1 MWKRFFILLLWPLL
15 EPTDVALADTEVTRE
30 QIQFFESKV
39 RPLLA
44 SHCYQ
49 CHGPEKQ
56 KGKLRLDSRSTLV
69 AGGESGPAIVEND
82 PAASLL
88 IQAINYQSLEMPPS
102 GKLKDGEIE
111 ILTRW
116 VAMGAPWT
124 PGEMVRSKV
133 EQNDKD
139 NISEEDR
146 QFWSFQPIVRP
157 PVPTVEDSRL
167 LANPVDA
174 FILAAQEA
182 AGLRPSP
189 AASKREMIR
198 RAYFDL
204 IGLPPTP
211 EQVDTFATDNSPD
224 AFVRLIDRLLAS
236 PHYGERWGRH
246 WLDLVRY
253 GESNGYE
260 RDHEKPH
267 VWRFRDYVIEAFNED
282 KPYDQFVREQLAGDE
297 LDEVTH
303 ESIIATGFYRIGP
316 WDDEPDDKILA
327 RHDELDDAVST
338 IGSSFLGLTIGC
350 ARCHE
355 HKFDPIPQEDY
366 YRLVAFVQGVA
377 QYGKDTFPTH
387 WVPNEDAVY
396 TPLFKSEQ
404 QAQEWLTTKNRL
416 RGEIEKIEEKKKDTE
431 NDKPLDEEIGRL
443 KSQLDNPPFDLAL
456 SVRGNGPQ
464 VEKTFVLIRGNPLSP
479 AAEVSPVF
487 LSVLSRTEASD
498 PVPIRTPQ
506 MNRFRQLLTEHGVK
520 PTSGRRRQ
528 LAEWIVDRQN
538 PLTPRV
544 IANRI
549 WHYHFGRGIVPT
561 PSDFG
566 STGMPPSHPQLLDWM
581 ASMLT
586 RGNWQLKRM
595 HRLIMLSN
603 TYGQSSRIVDERAV
617 RIDPDNR
624 LVWRQN
630 LKRLEAEALRDTIL
644 AVSGRLNMAMEG
656 PSVVPA
662 LPAEVLA
669 TQSMPGN
676 GWNVSAA
683 DAQVR
688 RSVYVFIKRT
698 LGVPLLETFDM
709 PSSDKPEPARNTT
722 TIASQALILLNSEF
736 IRDQSISLA
745 QRLIHEA
752 GSDQVAQIEQAF
764 RLAFGRSADD
774 NEILMA
780 TAYLDRQ
787 RAQWR
792 QLAETGAEPEFADGQ
807 ALMSFCQLVLNMNEF
822 AYID

>member
-15 EPTDVALADTEVTRE
+15 EPTDVALADTEATRE

-189 AASKREMIR
+189 AASKREIIR

-366 YRLVAFVQGVA
+366 YRLVAFVQGMA

-416 RGEIEKIEEKKKDTE
+416 RGEI
-431 NDKPLDEEIGRL
+431 
-443 KSQLDNPPFDLAL
+443 
-456 SVRGNGPQ
+456 
-464 VEKTFVLIRGNPLSP
+464 
-479 AAEVSPVF
+479 
-487 LSVLSRTEASD
+487 
-498 PVPIRTPQ
+498 
-506 MNRFRQLLTEHGVK
+506 
-520 PTSGRRRQ
+520 
-528 LAEWIVDRQN
+528 
-538 PLTPRV
+538 
-544 IANRI
+544 
-549 WHYHFGRGIVPT
+549 
-561 PSDFG
+561 
-566 STGMPPSHPQLLDWM
+566 
-581 ASMLT
+581 
-586 RGNWQLKRM
+586 
-595 HRLIMLSN
+595 
-603 TYGQSSRIVDERAV
+603 
-617 RIDPDNR
+617 
-624 LVWRQN
+624 
-630 LKRLEAEALRDTIL
+630 
-644 AVSGRLNMAMEG
+644 
-656 PSVVPA
+656 
-662 LPAEVLA
+662 
-669 TQSMPGN
+669 
-676 GWNVSAA
+676 
-683 DAQVR
+683 
-688 RSVYVFIKRT
+688 
-698 LGVPLLETFDM
+698 
-709 PSSDKPEPARNTT
+709 
-722 TIASQALILLNSEF
+722 
-736 IRDQSISLA
+736 
-745 QRLIHEA
+745 
-752 GSDQVAQIEQAF
+752 
-764 RLAFGRSADD
+764 
-774 NEILMA
+774 
-780 TAYLDRQ
+780 
-787 RAQWR
+787 
-792 QLAETGAEPEFADGQ
+792 
-807 ALMSFCQLVLNMNEF
+807 
-822 AYID
+822 